1 MAFRRDHAVHA
12 FSPGGWL
19 VPAGLPYISLITP
32 GGFTTMKTDYTH
44 ISLVLDRSGSMSIVR
59 DDTIGGFNRF
69 LEEQQAVPGKATF
82 TFVLFDSSAIE
93 FKSVGADIKNIP
105 KLTKETY
112 VPGDYTP
119 LYDAIG
125 QTIEETGGLLK
136 NLPESERPAKV
147 VFVVMTDGQENA
159 SRKFGVNRIRE
170 MIEHQKTQ
178 YKWEFVFLGATIDS
192 YAVGGSIGVQ
202 PTNIM
207 NFGPSGQSVN
217 SAYSSASGNLRAFRT
232 NNKADMSFT
241 QEDKSAQLAA
251 GVDNP

>member
-1 MAFRRDHAVHA
+1 
-12 FSPGGWL
+12 
-19 VPAGLPYISLITP
+19 
-32 GGFTTMKTDYTH
+32 MKTDYTH

-82 TFVLFDSSAIE
+82 TLVLFDSNSIE

-125 QTIEETGGLLK
+125 KTIDETGGLLK

-159 SRKFGVNRIRE
+159 SREFSLDRVRS
-170 MIEHQKTQ
+170 MIERQKKN
-178 YKWEFVFLGATIDS
+178 YAWEFVFLGANIDS
-192 YAVGGSIGVQ
+192 YAVGGSLCVGASN
-202 PTNIM
+202 TM
-207 NFGPSGQSVN
+207 NVGASGQSVN
-217 SAYSSASGNLRAFRT
+217 SAYVSTSSNLRAYRIGS
-232 NNKADMSFT
+232 ADSMAFT
-241 QEDKSAQLAA
+241 KQDKEQQKDA